1 MSFDPTQG
9 YDAFMG
15 NLMAQV
21 PATPATGARAFFNED
36 GDCIEILTAN
46 ESYYGER
53 IDDLLTVFYGRESG
67 RVVGG
72 VIKGAKAFVRK
83 TLDCAPG
90 FAAEFRGGNV
100 RVQYLLTA
108 AMWTKDKSDAVAME
122 LYMQLRDIADKDH
135 LKVPMQLEHA

>member
-1 MSFDPTQG
+1 MNHEQAPMH
-9 YDAFMG
+9 DAFMA
-15 NLMAQV
+15 NLLGMV
-21 PATPATGARAFFNED
+21 PTTPATGARAFFNED

-67 RVVGG
+67 KVVGG

-90 FAAEFRGGNV
+90 FAAEFCGGNV
-100 RVQYLLTA
+100 RVEYLLTA
-108 AMWTKDKSDAVAME
+108 AMWAKGKDKMAIE

-135 LKVPMQLEHA
+135 LSVPMQLEHA